1 MPLKPDLLKNKKRG
15 VLTCNGTTTVTIKT
29 VHGKFPFAL
38 QRLSVDGC
46 EVSYFDL
53 TDQLQEGYVSQR
65 LKEFSA
71 YYSNRMSYE
80 EVERL
85 IERFTGEKL
94 LSDQKIWQI
103 VVDKA
108 VGVSEQ
114 LQQEVKSV
122 LEAVKM
128 PAINPRVAIYDPKQA
143 EILLL
148 DDAIQVKEQKPT
160 REELATKGSV
170 TASRSRI
177 STDVIMLEKA
187 DGRFHYLTAG
197 IDEDGKQTVA
207 LEEAVRA
214 KIAEDYGAPHSVLNI
229 VAITDG
235 AKAIRSRLSAIFGMP
250 ITLILDWY
258 HLEKKVTEFMS
269 MIASNKKE
277 KALYLGFIFLQLWRG
292 KVQESLPYLRTQV
305 SARNAEKLKELIGYL
320 EKHQGEII
328 DYERRQKAGKSIGSG
343 RMEKGVDQ
351 VIGYRQ
357 KKKGMSWS
365 QKGSKALAILKTVEL
380 NNQWEELWFPDRKAA

>member
-29 VHGKFPFAL
+29 LHGKFPFAL

-229 VAITDG
+229 VG
-235 AKAIRSRLSAIFGMP
+235 HHRWG
-250 ITLILDWY
+250 
-258 HLEKKVTEFMS
+258 
-269 MIASNKKE
+269 
-277 KALYLGFIFLQLWRG
+277 
-292 KVQESLPYLRTQV
+292 
-305 SARNAEKLKELIGYL
+305 
-320 EKHQGEII
+320 
-328 DYERRQKAGKSIGSG
+328 
-343 RMEKGVDQ
+343 
-351 VIGYRQ
+351 
-357 KKKGMSWS
+357 
-365 QKGSKALAILKTVEL
+365 
-380 NNQWEELWFPDRKAA
+380 

>member
-1 MPLKPDLLKNKKRG
+1 LPRKPDLLKNKKRG

-29 VHGKFPFAL
+29 LHGKFPFAL

-46 EVSYFDL
+46 EGSYFDL
-53 TDQLQEGYVSQR
+53 TAQLQEGYVSPR

-71 YYSNRMSYE
+71 YYSNRRSYE

-85 IERFTGEKL
+85 IERLTGEKL
-94 LSDQKIWQI
+94 LSDQKLWQI

-114 LQQEVKSV
+114 LCQEVKSI
-122 LEAVKM
+122 LEAVTM
-128 PAINPRVAIYDPKQA
+128 PAINPRVDIYDPNQA

-160 REELATKGSV
+160 REALADKECVSASGSRV
-170 TASRSRI
+170 
-177 STDVIMLEKA
+177 STDVMMLEKA
-187 DGRFHYLTAG
+187 DGSFHYLTAG
-197 IDEDGKQTVA
+197 IDENGEQTVP
-207 LEEAVRA
+207 LEEAVKA
-214 KIAEDYGAPHSVLNI
+214 KIAEEYGATHEVLNI

-235 AKAIRSRLSAIFGMP
+235 AKAIRSRLVALFGMA

-277 KALYLGFIFLQLWRG
+277 KELHLGLIFPQLWRG
-292 KVQESLPYLRTQV
+292 KVQESLHYLSTQV

-320 EKHQGEII
+320 ERQ
-328 DYERRQKAGKSIGSG
+328 RRN
-343 RMEKGVDQ
+343 
-351 VIGYRQ
+351 YR
-357 KKKGMSWS
+357 
-365 QKGSKALAILKTVEL
+365 L
-380 NNQWEELWFPDRKAA
+380 